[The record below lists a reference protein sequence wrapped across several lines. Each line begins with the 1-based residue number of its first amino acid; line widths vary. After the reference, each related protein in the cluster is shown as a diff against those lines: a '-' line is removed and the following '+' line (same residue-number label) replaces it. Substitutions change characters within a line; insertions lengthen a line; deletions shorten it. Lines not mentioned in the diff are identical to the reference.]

1 MSINPLSSN
10 FVELLTNQMGVT
22 DTGDKT
28 AEVSSSFAD
37 VLSETLGTVAETD
50 RQDKTSALELLTGQ
64 TDDMSGLLLD
74 ATKAE
79 LSLNLA
85 LQIRNKVVDA
95 YNEIMRSQV

>member
-1 MSINPLSSN
+1 MSINPLQSN
-10 FVELLTNQMGVT
+10 FVNILTNQINGT
-22 DTGDKT
+22 DQTDKT
-28 AEVSSSFAD
+28 SEAAASFAD

-50 RQDKTSALELLTGQ
+50 RADKASALELLTGQ